1 MKEKTYRLHSLAE
14 GNWFKL
20 ICGAS
25 YQHLPAVRSLALI
38 YTLAGVDCIDVA
50 ADSAVIS
57 AVQEGIQ
64 AAQNCQHLGLHPEL
78 MVRNKP
84 LLMISINDGEDPHF
98 RKAEFDVTQ
107 CPAAC
112 PRPCETICG
121 ANAIAFSE
129 ISSEF
134 SGVIDRLCYGCG
146 RCLPVCPEQLITT
159 RSYVSTPQAVVSL
172 IDEMGIDAIEI
183 HTQVGH
189 FADFQRLW
197 QEISLGIDKLQ
208 VLAISCSFHT
218 DAIPYLQALFELIK
232 PLPCPLIWQT
242 DGRPMSGDIGM
253 GTTHLAVKF
262 AQKAIQAGLPGYIQL
277 AGGTN
282 DYTVTKL
289 KSEKMLKYQAKSPGT
304 INRWV
309 SGVAYGSYARSLISP
324 ILEKLEMISYSGNTP
339 LDNHSAKQLENHPD
353 LLEESVT
360 IAHNL
365 VSQIKSSALLNSNDL
380 TLNP

>member
-1 MKEKTYRLHSLAE
+1 MIA
-14 GNWFKL
+14 
-20 ICGAS
+20 
-25 YQHLPAVRSLALI
+25 
-38 YTLAGVDCIDVA
+38 
-50 ADSAVIS
+50 

-64 AAQNCQHLGLHPEL
+64 AARNCQHLDPHQEL
-78 MVRNKP
+78 RIKNKP

-107 CPAAC
+107 CPAEC

-129 ISSEF
+129 IPNEF

-172 IDEMGIDAIEI
+172 IDEMSIDAIEI

-189 FADFQRLW
+189 FADFKRLW
-197 QEISLGIDKLQ
+197 SEIASGIDGLK
-208 VLAISCSFHT
+208 VLAISCSYHQ
-218 DAIPYLQALFELIK
+218 DAIPYLQALFELIQ

-289 KSEKMLKYQAKSPGT
+289 QEEKMLKYQAKSLEVT
-304 INRWV
+304 NRWV

-324 ILEKLEMISYSGNTP
+324 ILEKLEMINYS
-339 LDNHSAKQLENHPD
+339 DNHSAKQLENYPD
-353 LLEESVT
+353 LLEESVK

-365 VSQIKSSALLNSNDL
+365 VPQIKSSPLLK
-380 TLNP
+380 P

>member
-1 MKEKTYRLHSLAE
+1 VNDRRSRSHSLKE

-25 YQHLPAVRSLALI
+25 YQHLPAVRNLALI
-38 YTLAGVDCIDVA
+38 YTLAGADCIDVA
-50 ADSAVIS
+50 ADSAVVS
-57 AVQEGIQ
+57 AVQEGIH
-64 AAQNCQHLGLHPEL
+64 AAQNFQGFAFRQKLSD
-78 MVRNKP
+78 RQP
-84 LLMISINDGEDPHF
+84 LLMVSINDGEDPHF
-98 RKAEFDVTQ
+98 RKAEFDATQ
-107 CPAAC
+107 CPAEC
-112 PRPCETICG
+112 PRPCETVCG
-121 ANAIAFSE
+121 ANAITFSE
-129 ISSEF
+129 IDTEA
-134 SGVIDRLCYGCG
+134 SGVSDRLCYGCG
-146 RCLPVCPEQLITT
+146 RCLPVCPQQLITT

-172 IDEMGIDAIEI
+172 IDEMGIDALEI

-197 QEISLGIDKLQ
+197 QAISTGIDKLQ
-208 VLAISCSFHT
+208 VLAISCSYHQE
-218 DAIPYLQALFELIK
+218 AIPYLQSLFELIS

-262 AQKAIQAGLPGYIQL
+262 AQKAIAAGLPGYIQL

-289 KSEKMLKYQAKSPGT
+289 RTEKMLQYQAKNPNT
-304 INRWV
+304 FNRWV

-324 ILEKLEMISYSGNTP
+324 ILEKLEMINYPASN
-339 LDNHSAKQLENHPD
+339 SARQLENYPE
-353 LLEESVT
+353 LLEESVA

-365 VSQIKSSALLNSNDL
+365 VSQIKYSSLPQNK
-380 TLNP
+380 T

>member
-1 MKEKTYRLHSLAE
+1 MKDKTYRLHSLTE

-50 ADSAVIS
+50 ADSAVIT
-57 AVQEGIQ
+57 AVQAGIQ
-64 AAQNCQHLGLHPEL
+64 AARNCQDLDIKSEL
-78 MVRNKP
+78 RFKNKP

-98 RKAEFDVTQ
+98 RKAEFDATQ
-107 CPAAC
+107 CPTEC

-129 ISSEF
+129 INREF

-146 RCLPVCPEQLITT
+146 RCLPVCPEELITT
-159 RSYVSTPQAVVSL
+159 RSYVSAPQTVISL
-172 IDEMGIDAIEI
+172 IEEMAIDAIEI

-189 FADFQRLW
+189 FADFKRLW
-197 QEISLGIDKLQ
+197 SEISWGIDKLQ
-208 VLAISCSFHT
+208 VLAISCSYHQ
-218 DAIPYLQALFELIK
+218 DAIRYLQTLWEIMQ

-262 AQKAIQAGLPGYIQL
+262 AQQAIQASLPGYIQL

-282 DYTVTKL
+282 DYTVKKL
-289 KSEKMLKYQAKSPGT
+289 QTEKMLKYQAKTTET

-309 SGVAYGSYARSLISP
+309 SGVAYGSYARSLVSP
-324 ILEKLEMISYSGNTP
+324 ILEKLEMINYS
-339 LDNHSAKQLENHPD
+339 DNHSAKQLENYPD
-353 LLEESVT
+353 LLKESVT

-365 VSQIKSSALLNSNDL
+365 VSQIKNSSFSN
-380 TLNP
+380 P

>member
-1 MKEKTYRLHSLAE
+1 MNEIISRSHSLTE

-50 ADSAVIS
+50 ADSAVIN
-57 AVQEGIQ
+57 AVQEGIR
-64 AAQNCQHLGLHPEL
+64 AAQNFPDLDLRQKFG
-78 MVRNKP
+78 VTSSP
-84 LLMISINDGEDPHF
+84 LLMMSINDGEDPHF
-98 RKAEFDVTQ
+98 RKAEFDATQ
-107 CPAAC
+107 CPSEC

-129 ISSEF
+129 TEF
-134 SGVIDRLCYGCG
+134 SGVSDRLCYGCG
-146 RCLPVCPEQLITT
+146 RCLPVCPQQLITT

-172 IDEMGIDAIEI
+172 IDEMGIDGIEI

-189 FADFQRLW
+189 FTDFQRLW
-197 QEISLGIDKLQ
+197 QTISPSIDKLQ
-208 VLAISCSFHT
+208 VLAISCSYHQEV
-218 DAIPYLQALFELIK
+218 IPYLQSLFELIN

-262 AQKAIQAGLPGYIQL
+262 AQKAIAAGLPGYIQL

-282 DYTVTKL
+282 DYTVAKL
-289 KSEKMLKYQAKSPGT
+289 RTEKMLKYQNKNQNT
-304 INRWV
+304 FNRWV

-324 ILEKLEMISYSGNTP
+324 ILEKLEMVNYS
-339 LDNHSAKQLENHPD
+339 AQQLENYPN
-353 LLEESVT
+353 LLQESVT
-360 IAHNL
+360 IAHQL
-365 VSQIKSSALLNSNDL
+365 VSQIKYSPFLN
-380 TLNP
+380 TKT

>member
-1 MKEKTYRLHSLAE
+1 MKDKTYRLHSLTE

-38 YTLAGVDCIDVA
+38 YTIAGVDCIDIA
-50 ADSAVIS
+50 ADSAVIA

-64 AAQNCQHLGLHPEL
+64 AARNCQYSNLYPEFG
-78 MVRNKP
+78 VNNKP

-98 RKAEFDVTQ
+98 RKAEFDATQ
-107 CPAAC
+107 CPAEC

-129 ISSEF
+129 IANEF

-146 RCLPVCPEQLITT
+146 RCLPVCPENLITT
-159 RSYVSTPQAVVSL
+159 RSYVSTPQTVISL

-189 FADFQRLW
+189 FADFKRLW
-197 QEISLGIDKLQ
+197 SEIASGIDKLQ
-208 VLAISCSFHT
+208 VLAISCSYHEE
-218 DAIPYLQALFELIK
+218 AIPYLQALYELIC
-232 PLPCPLIWQT
+232 PLPCPVIWQT

-289 KSEKMLKYQAKSPGT
+289 QAEKMLKYQAKNSKT

-324 ILEKLEMISYSGNTP
+324 ILEKLEMINYA
-339 LDNHSAKQLENHPD
+339 DNHSAKQLENYPE
-353 LLEESVT
+353 LLKESVT
-360 IAHNL
+360 IAHN
-365 VSQIKSSALLNSNDL
+365 
-380 TLNP
+380 

>member
-1 MKEKTYRLHSLAE
+1 MKDKTYQLHSLAE

-38 YTLAGVDCIDVA
+38 YTLAGANCIDVA
-50 ADSAVIS
+50 ADSAVIT
-57 AVQEGIQ
+57 AVQEGIK
-64 AAQNCQHLGLHPEL
+64 AARTFLDLALDKKMQVANQ
-78 MVRNKP
+78 P
-84 LLMISINDGEDPHF
+84 LLMVSINDGEDPHF
-98 RKAEFDVTQ
+98 RKAEFDATQ
-107 CPAAC
+107 CPADC

-129 ISSEF
+129 ITSEF

-146 RCLPVCPEQLITT
+146 RCLPVCPAQLITT

-172 IDEMGIDAIEI
+172 IDEMGIEAIEI

-189 FADFQRLW
+189 FADFKRLW
-197 QEISLGIDKLQ
+197 SKISPGIDKLQ
-208 VLAISCSFHT
+208 VLAISCSYHQ
-218 DAIPYLQALFELIK
+218 DAIPYLQALLELIQ

-242 DGRPMSGDIGM
+242 DGRPMSGDIGQ

-282 DYTVTKL
+282 DYTVAKL
-289 KSEKMLKYQAKSPGT
+289 QREKMLKYQAKTSET
-304 INRWV
+304 IINRWV
-309 SGVAYGSYARSLISP
+309 SGVAYGSYARTLISP
-324 ILEKLEMISYSGNTP
+324 ILEKLEMV
-339 LDNHSAKQLENHPD
+339 NHSATELENYPD
-353 LLEESVT
+353 LLQESVT

-365 VSQIKSSALLNSNDL
+365 VSQIKYSPIF
-380 TLNP
+380 NP

>member
-1 MKEKTYRLHSLAE
+1 MKDKTHRLHSLTE

-50 ADSAVIS
+50 ADSAVIT

-64 AAQNCQHLGLHPEL
+64 AAQNCPDLDREL
-78 MVRNKP
+78 KSQNKP

-107 CPAAC
+107 CPAEC

-121 ANAIAFSE
+121 ANAIAFSDVATE
-129 ISSEF
+129 L

-146 RCLPVCPEQLITT
+146 RCLPVCPAQLITT

-172 IDEMGIDAIEI
+172 VNEMGIDAIEI

-189 FADFQRLW
+189 FADFKRLW
-197 QEISLGIDKLQ
+197 SEISSGIDKLQ
-208 VLAISCSFHT
+208 ILAISCSYHQ
-218 DAIPYLQALFELIK
+218 DAIPYLQALVELIQ

-289 KSEKMLKYQAKSPGT
+289 QEEKMLKYQAKSLEVT
-304 INRWV
+304 NRWV

-324 ILEKLEMISYSGNTP
+324 ILEKLEMINYS
-339 LDNHSAKQLENHPD
+339 DNHSAKQLENHPD
-353 LLEESVT
+353 LLEESVA

-365 VSQIKSSALLNSNDL
+365 VSQIKYSPLLKN
-380 TLNP
+380 